1 MHARVVKV
9 EKIGAVRFVEVVV
22 AFEEWSA
29 GGYNHGA
36 EEGGGAGLRVEAEVG
51 KSDVPEIGGDD
62 ANLMRSAV
70 SQMIMRI
77 QRANLDIIFTDM
89 PCAPERFQIEEI
101 EEDGEDFPD
110 ARGSKA
116 VEKRSKL
123 SPAQADSQPLQFPH
137 LFSQGRLLLVTCT
150 YL

>member
-62 ANLMRSAV
+62 ANLMHSAV
-70 SQMIMRI
+70 SQMIIRI
-77 QRANLDIIFTDM
+77 QRAIWILSSLT
-89 PCAPERFQIEEI
+89 CHAPQR
-101 EEDGEDFPD
+101 DF
-110 ARGSKA
+110 
-116 VEKRSKL
+116 
-123 SPAQADSQPLQFPH
+123 
-137 LFSQGRLLLVTCT
+137 RLRR
-150 YL
+150 